1 MSTSAP
7 SIQSCWK
14 EDSAYRR
21 ARYANHRE
29 STQRQASLA
38 YFERVRRN
46 RDDRN
51 RLIIDGST
59 ELAKVVVIKA
69 SIDGNE
75 PLLLTYARR
84 AALVRNVSDPKVFAF
99 IK

>member
-1 MSTSAP
+1 M
-7 SIQSCWK
+7 
-14 EDSAYRR
+14 
-21 ARYANHRE
+21 
-29 STQRQASLA
+29 
-38 YFERVRRN
+38 RRN

-69 SIDGNE
+69 SIDDNE

-84 AALVRNVSDPKVFAF
+84 AALVRNVSESKRTDTRMKECLTDEKSTKSAPRLPRLWSEPGADPSGGAPITQV
-99 IK
+99 